1 MRGIPIYVRQT
12 SGGTHPQTIATLP
25 DAAFLKISERR
36 KWGIKKARNWR
47 ITHPRQIPALLWAD
61 QWAPPWPVPFSVSCS
76 NKLADRDSEA
86 VRVSRKCRCQ
96 PPCLGPGVGIT
107 TGGFSFSLEWGVGIE
122 RSGTPSDGNA
132 TQLDPGLVGLFA
144 LRSGGGGEKK
154 QDSSVSA

>member
-1 MRGIPIYVRQT
+1 MV
-12 SGGTHPQTIATLP
+12 
-25 DAAFLKISERR
+25 
-36 KWGIKKARNWR
+36 
-47 ITHPRQIPALLWAD
+47 D

-144 LRSGGGGEKK
+144 LRSGGGGGENRTVQFQLEMGVKLRQLFTLRNTK
-154 QDSSVSA
+154 FNRTQPQPQKNVQVRGENSKALYPGLGRERE